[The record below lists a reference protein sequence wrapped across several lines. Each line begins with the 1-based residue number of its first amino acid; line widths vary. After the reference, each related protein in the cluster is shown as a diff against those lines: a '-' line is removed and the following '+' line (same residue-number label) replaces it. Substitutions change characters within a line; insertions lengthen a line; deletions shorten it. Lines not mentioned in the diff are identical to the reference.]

1 MSDSTELER
10 RPVNLGVP
18 MTDMDE
24 AYRLA
29 KNLAIASLM
38 PDALRGKASDV
49 FALLLYGQDLGLS
62 PMQAIQGIYVVKGK
76 PQLSGTTWIALAR
89 KAGHRVRI
97 IESTDELCTI
107 EIARSDDPGSP
118 HRETFTLGDAV
129 KAGLCHV
136 KDGKPFLR
144 DKHGNPLPWEAYT
157 RTMLRNRAISNC
169 AKFACPEVALGFG
182 VEGDYDFISDATA
195 EVVPPEVVEAET
207 VVDPEKVAEEIG
219 NLAQEFNFSEPVDA
233 DVVDGPPEDYQCD
246 RCNTVGDHY
255 EDECPGGRDA

>member
-10 RPVNLGVP
+10 RPVNLGAP

-29 KNLAIASLM
+29 KNLAIANLM

-89 KAGHRVRI
+89 KAGHLVRI
-97 IESTDELCTI
+97 LESTDERCTV
-107 EIARSDDPGSP
+107 EITRVDDPGSP
-118 HRETFTLGDAV
+118 HQETFTLQDAA
-129 KAGLCHV
+129 KAGLTHI
-136 KDGKPFLR
+136 KDGKAFLR
-144 DKHGNPLPWEAYT
+144 DKNGNPLPWEAYT

-182 VEGDYDFISDATA
+182 VEGDYDFIADAATVIT
-195 EVVPPEVVEAET
+195 EPEVVEAET
-207 VVDPEKVAEEIG
+207 VDPEKVAEEIG
-219 NLAQEFNFSEPVDA
+219 NIAAEFAVDEYVDA
-233 DVVDGPPEDYQCD
+233 EIVETPAADYVCET
-246 RCNTVGDHY
+246 CSAAGDHF
-255 EDECPGGRDA
+255 EDECPGGSHG

>member
-1 MSDSTELER
+1 MSESTELER
-10 RPVNLGVP
+10 RPVNLGAP
-18 MTDMDE
+18 ILDMDE

-97 IESTDELCTI
+97 IESTDKQCTV
-107 EIARSDDPGSP
+107 EIVRVDDPGSP
-118 HRETFTLGDAV
+118 HRETFTLQDAV
-129 KAGLCHV
+129 RAGLCHI
-136 KDGKPFLR
+136 KEGKAFAR
-144 DKHGNPLPWEAYT
+144 SSKGEPLPWESYT

-182 VEGDYDFISDATA
+182 VEGDYDYISDAAA
-195 EVVPPEVVEAET
+195 EVTKPEVVEAET

-219 NLAQEFNFSEPVDA
+219 NLAAEFDFSEPVDA
-233 DVVDGPPEDYQCD
+233 EIVNAVPEDYLCE
-246 RCNTVGDHY
+246 RCNVVGDHY
-255 EDECPGGRDA
+255 EDECPGGGGA

>member
-1 MSDSTELER
+1 VSDSTELER
-10 RPVNLGVP
+10 RPVNLGSP

-24 AYRLA
+24 AYRLS
-29 KNLAIASLM
+29 KNLALASLM
-38 PDALRGKASDV
+38 PDALRGKPADV
-49 FALLLYGQDLGLS
+49 LALLMYGQDLGLS

-97 IESTDELCTI
+97 IESTDERCTV
-107 EIARSDDPGSP
+107 EIVRADDPQGA
-118 HRETFTLGDAV
+118 HRETFTLADAA
-129 KAGLCHV
+129 KAGLCHI
-136 KDGKPFLR
+136 KDGKAFLR

-182 VEGDYDFISDATA
+182 VEGDYDYIADAAA
-195 EVVPPEVVEAET
+195 EVTQPEVVEAET

-219 NLAQEFNFSEPVDA
+219 NLAAEFDFSDTVDA
-233 DVVDGPPEDYQCD
+233 DVVEGPPEDYQCE
-246 RCNTVGDHY
+246 RCRAVGDHY
-255 EDECPGGRDA
+255 EDECPGGRSA